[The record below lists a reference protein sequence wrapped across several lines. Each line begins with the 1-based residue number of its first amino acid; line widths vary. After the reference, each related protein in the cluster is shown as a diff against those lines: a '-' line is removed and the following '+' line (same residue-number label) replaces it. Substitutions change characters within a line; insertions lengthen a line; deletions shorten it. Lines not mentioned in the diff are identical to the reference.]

1 MVELKRS
8 IFSEKYIGSYGN
20 TCIITDN
27 VFEALSYDDLYSAK
41 EDACSF
47 NGRVLEH
54 KPNLEV
60 VKQWGVIAIII
71 LVLLLFGSI
80 LEQNDLKHQ
89 LEVKDYEIKT
99 LKDKLENGG

>member
-1 MVELKRS
+1 MA
-8 IFSEKYIGSYGN
+8 Y
-20 TCIITDN
+20 T
-27 VFEALSYDDLYSAK
+27 
-41 EDACSF
+41 
-47 NGRVLEH
+47 
-54 KPNLEV
+54 EV
-60 VKQWGVIAIII
+60 INMWGVIAIII